1 MKVEFPSLQHDLLE
15 DIAKER
21 LALGERHLVQA
32 ILHGP
37 GEVGDPRDDASCAAT
52 GCVFLLDHLK
62 VRGEFRDPLVDLDP
76 AGGELVLLE
85 EARLPGIE
93 EPRAL
98 GLRAGQA
105 ASTAFDLA
113 GQAAAL
119 PEVGGGQVPVRLDQ
133 QTGIE
138 QVASDLP
145 EDQLVQ
151 FGCVDRGRA
160 TGRVVRAIVPAR
172 GAPVVD
178 PPPPLA
184 ALGGDARMLAATHP
198 AAEQSTQEPPLL
210 LEPSRAELA
219 VGFPPGA

>member
-1 MKVEFPSLQHDLLE
+1 MGINSKPFT
-15 DIAKER
+15 K
-21 LALGERHLVQA
+21 
-32 ILHGP
+32 LHGDDS
-37 GEVGDPRDDASCAAT
+37 VGYSRAVGSTDAKRY
-52 GCVFLLDHLK
+52 GLK
-62 VRGEFRDPLVDLDP
+62 
-76 AGGELVLLE
+76 
-85 EARLPGIE
+85 IM
-93 EPRAL
+93 
-98 GLRAGQA
+98 
-105 ASTAFDLA
+105 
-113 GQAAAL
+113 
-119 PEVGGGQVPVRLDQ
+119 RLDQ